1 MTTPPVTDPLHK
13 LTGHYEVTALKAPH
27 LRCLSD
33 AADVYNL
40 PKYPS
45 DHDGLSPSLFWS
57 KDTSQDQQTVTAAS
71 GEDPNA
77 FAMRVLRDSDTGITS
92 GRERPDRAF
101 HGPIPAA

>member
-1 MTTPPVTDPLHK
+1 MATPCSV
-13 LTGHYEVTALKAPH
+13 KANM
-27 LRCLSD
+27 LRACLIPEHITICDMFRISSR
-33 AADVYNL
+33 VN
-40 PKYPS
+40 
-45 DHDGLSPSLFWS
+45 DGLSPSLFWS
-57 KDTSQDQQTVTAAS
+57 KDTSQDQRTVTTAS